1 MRRVLRN
8 ERGMALALAIVA
20 LVIVGA
26 LVAGAFF
33 AGTQEQRVGE
43 NARRLQQSFSIAE
56 GGAYEVLRGWDAAK
70 INAKGIFPADSYQV
84 AKTATPTGG
93 SFNGVVYK
101 LNRNVYLL
109 DITGQDRGSK
119 QAGLRLGGARQ
130 RVGLL
135 ARIRPLDLK
144 VQASLTT
151 SGDVKLSGNALV
163 DGNTHVPKDWTAC
176 DSIRDTSKAGIR
188 TSDTA
193 AVSGEQTHA
202 IGNPPM
208 KYDPTVAESTFTNFG
223 GVTYADLVAQ
233 ANINFPGGVN
243 LSTEPVSPG
252 GVCDKTVKTNWGDGL
267 NPTAPCGTYFPM
279 IHVAGDLTLNNTQG
293 QGILLVDGDV
303 NVQGSYEFFGVTIV
317 KGSFRTSGGGTSI
330 AHFWGAVMAQ
340 NVDLE
345 TENITG
351 NATLNYS
358 KCAVLRALQY
368 TQLAALIR
376 ARSFTQPY

>member
-1 MRRVLRN
+1 MNRVLRN

-43 NARRLQQSFSIAE
+43 NARRLQQSFGIAE
-56 GGAYEVLRGWDAAK
+56 GGAYDVLRGWK
-70 INAKGIFPADSYQV
+70 PESINVKAIFPADSYKV
-84 AKTATPTGG
+84 KKTATPSGG
-93 SFNGVVYK
+93 SFSGVVYK

-119 QAGLRLGGARQ
+119 QPGLRLGGARQ

-135 ARIRPLDLK
+135 ARVRPLDIK
-144 VQASLTT
+144 IEASLTT
-151 SGDVKLSGNALV
+151 SGDVKLAGNALV
-163 DGNTHVPKDWTAC
+163 DGNTHIPPNWTNC
-176 DSIRDTSKAGIR
+176 DAVRDTSKAGIR
-188 TSDTA
+188 TPDTA

-202 IGNPPM
+202 TGNPPM
-208 KYDPTVAESTFTNFG
+208 KYDPTVSDSTFNKFG
-223 GVTYADLVAQ
+223 DVTYADLVAR
-233 ANINFPGGVN
+233 ATINFPGSVT
-243 LSTEPVSPG
+243 LSTEPVSVG
-252 GVCDKTVKTNWGDGL
+252 GVCDKTVNTNWGDGL
-267 NPTAPCGTYFPM
+267 NPTAPCGSYFPM
-279 IHVAGDLTLNNTQG
+279 IHIAGNVTLNNTQG

-303 NVQGSYEFFGVTIV
+303 NVQGSYEFFGITIV
-317 KGSFRTSGGGTSI
+317 KGSFKTSGGGTSI
-330 AHFWGAVMAQ
+330 AHFWGGVMAQ

-345 TENITG
+345 TQNLTG

-358 KCAVLRALQY
+358 KCAILKALQY
-368 TQLAALIR
+368 TQVAALMR